1 MRKHYRNFNN
11 RLFKQTDTIYYMW
24 DELGAETVT
33 EIGDEL
39 IINSKDREF
48 SGSENWVL
56 STVNGS
62 DTNNDFDTAA
72 TTGTGA
78 TEGTYF
84 TDNYLNIASTSDR
97 TYKKYVYLGSNYIN
111 EDIMV
116 VGNKYRLSY
125 SIEITAY
132 SSGVLSV
139 GLFDNSMT
147 PRDVNNYSATASAQ
161 TVNLDFIYDGNSS
174 NQHKRIGIKASTDSV
189 LTAYFDNFSLNE
201 IESSTT
207 SVKYVGIHPT
217 PSTNSK
223 TIRYHY
229 VVEPAALS
237 ADINTLEIDED
248 YEKAV
253 VYGASAEL
261 SKRLRGLDFAEYDPM
276 SQRLLA
282 EFAVEK
288 DKALRHSI
296 DRDSERFVKVDYRDF

>member
-24 DELGAETVT
+24 DEKGSSTVDV
-33 EIGDEL
+33 IGDEL
-39 IINSKDREF
+39 IVTSANREF
-48 SGSENWVL
+48 GSGVTFNWVL
-56 STVNGS
+56 TTVNGS
-62 DTNNDFDTAA
+62 DTNNDFNTSE
-72 TTGTGA
+72 TTGSGA

-84 TDNYLNIASTSDR
+84 TDDYLNIASTSDLIYR
-97 TYKKYVYLGSNYIN
+97 SFVFLDNAYIN
-111 EDIMV
+111 ESSLS
-116 VGNKYRLSY
+116 VGQQYRLSY
-125 SIEITAY
+125 SYEITAY
-132 SSGVLSV
+132 TSGTLSV
-139 GLFDNSMT
+139 GFCNNDFNKT
-147 PRDVNNYSATASAQ
+147 DVNKYEATASAQ
-161 TVNLDFIYDGNSS
+161 TGTLDFVYDGAGI
-174 NQHKRIGIKASTDSV
+174 QAKIGIFATTDSV
-189 LTAYFDNFSLNE
+189 FTAYFDKFSLKQIGVNYPV
-201 IESSTT
+201 T
-207 SVKYVGIHPT
+207 KYIGIHPT
-217 PSTNSK
+217 PSTSSK

-229 VVEPAALS
+229 VAEPTALS
-237 ADINTLEIDED
+237 ADVSVLEIDED

>member
-24 DELGAETVT
+24 DELGAKTVA

-56 STVNGS
+56 STVNG
-62 DTNNDFDTAA
+62 DNQYNDFDTAA

-84 TDNYLNIASTSDR
+84 TDNYLNIASTSDL
-97 TYKKYVYLGSNYIN
+97 THKKYVYLDGNYIN

-116 VGNKYRLSY
+116 IGNRYRLSF
-125 SIEITAY
+125 SVQITAWT
-132 SSGVLSV
+132 SGVISV
-139 GLFDNSMT
+139 GLFNTIMT
-147 PRDVNNYSATASAQ
+147 PKDVNNYSATASAQ
-161 TVNLDFIYDGNSS
+161 TVNLDFIYDGSS
-174 NQHKRIGIKASTDSV
+174 GSQHSRIGIKASTDSV
-189 LTAYFDNFSLNE
+189 FTAYFDNFSLNE

-207 SVKYVGIHPT
+207 SVKYVGIYPT
-217 PSTNSK
+217 PSTSSK

-229 VVEPAALS
+229 VAEPTALS

-253 VYGASAEL
+253 VYGAGAEL
-261 SKRLRGLDFAEYDPM
+261 SKRLRSLDFAEYDPM
-276 SQRLLA
+276 SQRLMA
-282 EFAVEK
+282 EYALEK

-296 DRDSERFVKVDYRDF
+296 DRDSERFVKVDYRVF